1 MQISIEEVNNILASA
16 PTVRAN
22 GVKGNVSQNTSPSSV
37 TGNPSVKLDISSQ
50 AQDIQRVRK
59 ELEQGPEVRM
69 DRVNALKQQ
78 ISDGTYKVSSN
89 QIADLMM
96 RRTLAD
102 NTTF

>member
-16 PTVRAN
+16 PSARAN
-22 GVKGNVSQNTSPSSV
+22 SVKGNISQNTSPSSV

-89 QIADLMM
+89 QIADLML

-102 NTTF
+102 NTAF